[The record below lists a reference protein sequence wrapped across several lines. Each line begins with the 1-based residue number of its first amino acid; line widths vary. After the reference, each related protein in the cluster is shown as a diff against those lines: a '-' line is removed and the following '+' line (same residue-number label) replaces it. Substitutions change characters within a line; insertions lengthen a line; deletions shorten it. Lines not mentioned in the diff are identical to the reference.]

1 MKLKKGLLITI
12 FMLTFTLILSACADD
27 GEVTKDTTN
36 NKTGNKVEDSNSG
49 DETAGNPE
57 DKSVE
62 NTEETSEDNP
72 GDLPE
77 STFGFNRLEL
87 HVEMPELAD
96 ALVAIYNEKDST
108 DMEYSNRFSEENVRG
123 SDAKAVLEPML
134 KKLRI
139 TENLSDDEVIDQIV
153 QAFPIKEGYVAID
166 AKVTFPNGET
176 KEYHVVTQ

>member
-12 FMLTFTLILSACADD
+12 FMLTFTLILSACADN
-27 GEVTKDTTN
+27 EEKDTTN
-36 NKTGNKVEDSNSG
+36 NNTSNEVEDAESG
-49 DETAGNPE
+49 DDTEGNPGE
-57 DKSVE
+57 I
-62 NTEETSEDNP
+62 TEETAEDNP

-77 STFGFNRLEL
+77 STYGFNRIEL

-108 DMEYSNRFSEENVRG
+108 DMEYSNRFTKENVRG
-123 SDAKAVLEPML
+123 SDAVVVLEPML
-134 KKLRI
+134 KKLKI
-139 TENLSDDEVIDQIV
+139 TEDLSDNEVIDQIV

-176 KEYHVVTQ
+176 KEYYVVTQ